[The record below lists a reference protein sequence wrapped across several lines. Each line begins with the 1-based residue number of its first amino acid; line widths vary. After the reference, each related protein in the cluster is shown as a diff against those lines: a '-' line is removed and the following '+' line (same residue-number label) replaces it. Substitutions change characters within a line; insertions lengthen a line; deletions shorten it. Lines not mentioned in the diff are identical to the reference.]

1 MLKDITIGQHFP
13 GNSPVHNLDP
23 RLKIV
28 LTVAYVFVLF
38 LSTNFV
44 GLFLAA
50 VVTMLVYKVSGIPLK
65 MLKNSCL
72 VTLIKER

>member
-28 LTVAYVFVLF
+28 LTVAFVFVLF

-44 GLFLAA
+44 GLALLIWSHTVIFRGWKKISPP
-50 VVTMLVYKVSGIPLK
+50 LVKW
-65 MLKNSCL
+65 
-72 VTLIKER
+72 